1 MHLYSAFRSED
12 TEAVVPA
19 PWGKG
24 GHVPPPPPPSPHFYE
39 WLGTEGHHRRTF
51 NYYNAVICQYNFT
64 ADGRTEIIFYLEIRT
79 SVQEQAIARY
89 SQ

>member
-1 MHLYSAFRSED
+1 MPLDPKIQRQWCRHHGVR
-12 TEAVVPA
+12 
-19 PWGKG
+19 G
-24 GHVPPPPPPSPHFYE
+24 GTCPPPSPHFYE